1 MQSECSVKGCM
12 KCAIKDWCDHP
23 MDTNLQ
29 KLIAAVKAVG
39 DPNFIVK

>member
-1 MQSECSVKGCM
+1 MQNECSIKVCM